1 MSTVGT
7 SGDRDDLMLD
17 DDIQILPKRG
27 ANRKWY
33 CEVKLEM
40 NGEMHWIDGPEHA
53 GNHNCGF
60 CARHSAI

>member
-7 SGDRDDLMLD
+7 SGDRDDPTLD
-17 DDIQILPKRG
+17 DDIEILPKRR

-33 CEVKLEM
+33 YEVKPQM
-40 NGEMHWIDGPEHA
+40 NGETHWIDRPEHA